1 MGIEFHA
8 TRMGAQFFNG
18 TVPKL
23 INTLNRIAA
32 ALEKK
37 HEDSIRK
44 DDLNE
49 RHLDINSSRISYLE
63 KKIVLLEEKID
74 RLKYAPYIENNGT

>member
-18 TVPKL
+18 AVPKL
-23 INTLNRIAA
+23 INTLNRLAA

-37 HEDSIRK
+37 HEDAVRR

-49 RHLDINSSRISYLE
+49 RHIDINSTRISALE
-63 KKIVLLEEKID
+63 KKMFLLEEKLD
-74 RLKYAPYIENNGT
+74 RILIKSENTGK